1 MNDLVIMKNEIPV
14 ISTFDLFER
23 MGYKEH
29 RTLKRV
35 VADNVDSFSEY
46 GLLHLD
52 VQKPTDKKGGRPVE
66 AYLLNEDQFI
76 LLVLLAKNT
85 PESVQLKVRVAKEF
99 KRMKQTISNL
109 IAQRQNPDWQN
120 VRSDGK
126 AVYLQKSDVI
136 KEFVDYA
143 KAQGSTS
150 AERYYSNLATME
162 NKALFFIERK
172 YKNMRE
178 IMTIKQLM
186 QVATADQVV
195 EKALN
200 DGMTDNLHYKEIYKL
215 AKSRVISFAEIIG
228 KSQLHDLALENKNEA
243 S

>member
-1 MNDLVIMKNEIPV
+1 MNDLVIMRNEVPV
-14 ISTFDLFER
+14 ISTFDIFER

-29 RTLKRV
+29 RKLKLVINANIDAFNNLGFLPLERT
-35 VADNVDSFSEY
+35 
-46 GLLHLD
+46 
-52 VQKPTDKKGGRPVE
+52 KPSDKKGGRPIE
-66 AYLLNEDQFI
+66 SYLLNEDHFI
-76 LLVLLAKNT
+76 LLVLLAKNS
-85 PESVQLKVRVAKEF
+85 PESIELKIRVSDEF
-99 KRMKQTISNL
+99 RRMKRVIANL
-109 IAQRQNPDWQN
+109 ASQRESPDRQK

-126 AVYLQKSDVI
+126 AVYLQKTDVI
-136 KEFVDYA
+136 KQFVDYA
-143 KAQGSTS
+143 KSQGSTS
-150 AERYYSNLATME
+150 AERYYSNLAAME

-200 DGMTDNLHYKEIYKL
+200 DGMTDKLHYKDIYKL

-228 KSQLHDLALENKNEA
+228 KSQLHDLALENKND
-243 S
+243 